1 MTITLTRSKPKSNL
15 AIASLVLAIH
25 GPPGSTGKS
34 SIALNLAYEFA
45 ALGKSTLLIDLD
57 THSPAMVQLLGLSQ
71 PSAALAGAARLIRQG
86 RFDREQLNRLSVLL
100 KNRSASFRV
109 LAGLTTSR
117 RWGEISHETVSQLLN
132 LARVE
137 FELVILDISSQIED
151 NLTSSVEPVTRN
163 GVTRAA
169 LALSDLAI
177 SIINKSTLSM
187 SRYLNDFA
195 ELRELQRNRLVILNR
210 SESAQKIATTLK
222 ALTKETIFAT
232 VPDDPTSFELAESA
246 QLPLA
251 LARRKAPARNA
262 IAAIAHKLLECP
274 PLAN

>member
-1 MTITLTRSKPKSNL
+1 
-15 AIASLVLAIH
+15 
-25 GPPGSTGKS
+25 
-34 SIALNLAYEFA
+34 
-45 ALGKSTLLIDLD
+45 
-57 THSPAMVQLLGLSQ
+57 
-71 PSAALAGAARLIRQG
+71 
-86 RFDREQLNRLSVLL
+86 LSVLL

-117 RWGEISHETVSQLLN
+117 RWGEISQETVSQLLN

-137 FELVILDISSQIED
+137 FELVILDLSSQIED

-177 SIINKSTLSM
+177 SIINKSMLSM

-195 ELRELQRNRLVILNR
+195 ELQELQRNRLVILNR